1 MTTCIVPMAGAGRRF
16 TQAGHRL
23 PKYALRARGRPLLA
37 WALDSLPLE
46 RFSRVVLVAQRDA
59 VADAD
64 PLALLDPA
72 TAARVTDLVLLD
84 GLTAGQADTVC
95 AASAHID
102 ERPLLIF
109 NCDTHFVSPTLA
121 ARLADPSLCGD
132 GLLGSFEG
140 QGTHWSFACT
150 DADGVVTQ
158 TAEKRRI
165 SDHCLTG
172 LYHFTRG
179 SDFLR
184 ACESPVTEAGERY
197 IAPLYNVLIAQGRRF
212 RLDPVSR
219 FVPLGTPDE
228 LALCEAGPF
237 MPAHGPGIDAS
248 AHPSSHLIT
257 QPHTQEPPC
266 TV

>member
-1 MTTCIVPMAGAGRRF
+1 MTTCIIPMAGAGRRF
-16 TQAGHRL
+16 VQAGHHL

-37 WALDSLPLE
+37 WALDSLPLQQ
-46 RFSRVVLVAQRDA
+46 FSRLVLIAQREA

-64 PLALLDPA
+64 PMALLDRA
-72 TAARVTDLVLLD
+72 TAARVTDLILLD

-95 AASAHID
+95 AARAHID
-102 ERPLLIF
+102 ERPLLVF
-109 NCDTHFVSPTLA
+109 NCDTHFASPTLA
-121 ARLADPSLCGD
+121 ARLAAAADDPAACGD
-132 GLLGSFEG
+132 GLLGSFAG
-140 QGTHWSFACT
+140 QGTHWSFARVG
-150 DADGVVTQ
+150 ADGVVLE

-179 SDFLR
+179 SDFLQ

-228 LALCEAGPF
+228 LALCEAEAERAAVP
-237 MPAHGPGIDAS
+237 I
-248 AHPSSHLIT
+248 HPPT
-257 QPHTQEPPC
+257 VQEPSC